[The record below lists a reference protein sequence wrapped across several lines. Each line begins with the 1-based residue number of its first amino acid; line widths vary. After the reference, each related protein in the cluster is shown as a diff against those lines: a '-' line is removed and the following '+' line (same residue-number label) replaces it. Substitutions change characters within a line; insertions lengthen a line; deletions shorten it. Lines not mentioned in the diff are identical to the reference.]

1 MLSRTAGNLYWIGRY
16 LERADFSARLIE
28 ATKRLAALPS
38 SYGGASNAWESALAA
53 ACQID
58 AFAATGMAIDEH
70 EVTEFLTLNAGNSSS
85 IRSCLE
91 AARSNARAVRTALTE
106 EAWEA
111 INTAWLEV
119 SRYGT
124 HLSSR
129 ESLAQLIEYVKHA
142 VAAVDGAAH
151 RTMLRGDAFWF
162 INLGAA
168 IERADNSARLLD
180 VKYHLLLPRDEPVGG
195 SLDYFQWT
203 TILRTVSAMTA
214 YRWVYNDSVKPWLV
228 ADLLILNRQ
237 IPRSLAAC
245 YEEILRHLDL
255 LASHSGRR
263 GPAHRLASAGH
274 ARLAGGNIDA
284 IFGQGLHEFLTQVI
298 IDNNRLG
305 EAIAEQYLF

>member
-1 MLSRTAGNLYWIGRY
+1 MLSRTAGNLYWMGRY
-16 LERADFSARLIE
+16 LERADFTSRLIE
-28 ATKRLAALPS
+28 ATQRLAALPS
-38 SYGGASNAWESALAA
+38 SYGGASNAWDSALAA

-58 AFAATGMAIDEH
+58 NFAATGLKVDEH
-70 EVTEFLTLNAGNSSS
+70 DVTEYLTLNAGNSSS

-91 AARSNARAVRTALTE
+91 SARGNARAVRTALTE

-129 ESLAQLIEYVKHA
+129 ETLAQQIEYVKHA
-142 VAAVDGAAH
+142 VGAFDGAAN

-168 IERADNSARLLD
+168 IERADNSARLLE

-245 YEEILRHLDL
+245 YDEIRRHLDL
-255 LASHSGRR
+255 LASKSGRR
-263 GPAHRLASAGH
+263 GPAHRLAHAGH
-274 ARLAGGNIDA
+274 ARLSGGNIEA
-284 IFGQGLHEFLTQVI
+284 IFGEGLHEFLTQFI
-298 IDNNRLG
+298 ADNNRLG